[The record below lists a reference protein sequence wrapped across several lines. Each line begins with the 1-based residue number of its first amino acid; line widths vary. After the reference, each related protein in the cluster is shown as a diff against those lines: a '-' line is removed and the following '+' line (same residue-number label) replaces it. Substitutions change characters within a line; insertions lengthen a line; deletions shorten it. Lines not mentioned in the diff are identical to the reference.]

1 MGKHRPAVKN
11 TQSDRAQ
18 DRTSETER
26 LRQTREWWGVAGKRA
41 YESESEVNRMRKEIM
56 EDREKMGAK
65 FTAAVGEVGRLAP
78 ALPPGA
84 AQECGCLMFTRR
96 SAVL

>member
-1 MGKHRPAVKN
+1 
-11 TQSDRAQ
+11 
-18 DRTSETER
+18 
-26 LRQTREWWGVAGKRA
+26 
-41 YESESEVNRMRKEIM
+41 M